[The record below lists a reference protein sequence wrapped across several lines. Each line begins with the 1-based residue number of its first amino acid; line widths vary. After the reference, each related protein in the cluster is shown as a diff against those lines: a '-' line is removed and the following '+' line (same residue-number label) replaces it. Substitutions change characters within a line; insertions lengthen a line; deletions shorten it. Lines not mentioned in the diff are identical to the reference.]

1 MELNTIT
8 ITGRLTY
15 AVTLTAS
22 PAASA
27 AAEDAESAA
36 GGEGEITY
44 DYVGE

>member
-1 MELNTIT
+1 MELNVIT

-15 AVTLTAS
+15 AVTLTVS

-27 AAEDAESAA
+27 AAEDA
-36 GGEGEITY
+36 GGATGREGEITY